1 MWRSLTT
8 TNLPPTLPDMEFGI
22 QISLVADSPLFIN
35 QVFDRLLT
43 SIALG
48 ELKPGQRIRQAELAS
63 EMKVSRQPISH
74 ALQLLKHEGL
84 LRDSGRQGL
93 EVTPIDPEYMKQ
105 MYQARKALEVTAVGL
120 AAQRIADRIAL
131 PEEVAALRKAL
142 AQGQKTYEDGEPLPM
157 LVRAD
162 LEFHRAIYRLSGNCV
177 IEQMMNTRWAHLMR
191 SMLIVLDEPKT
202 PGRAWEE
209 HEEMTEYVL
218 SGNVLDGSDLA
229 ARHMQ
234 RASSDMYR
242 RLTEFVVGAD

>member
-1 MWRSLTT
+1 MTI
-8 TNLPPTLPDMEFGI
+8 E
-22 QISLVADSPLFIN
+22 DSSLFID
-35 QVFDRLLT
+35 QVFDTLLS

-48 ELKPGQRIRQAELAS
+48 ELKPGERIRQAKLAS
-63 EMKVSRQPISH
+63 DLNVSRQPISH

-84 LRDSGRQGL
+84 VRDSGRQGL

-120 AAQRIADRIAL
+120 AAQRVADRVAT
-131 PEEVAALRKAL
+131 PEQVAALRNAL
-142 AQGQKTYEDGEPLPM
+142 LHGQRTYANGDPLPK

-162 LEFHRAIYRLSGNCV
+162 LDFHQAIYRLSGNLV

-191 SMLIVLDEPKT
+191 SMLIVLDEPET

-209 HEEMTEYVL
+209 HEEMTEYIL

-234 RASSDMYR
+234 RASNDMYR
-242 RLTEFVVGAD
+242 RLTKYVVSAD